1 MSDIIKQDNITILKP
16 NRDVI
21 ASVVQEF
28 REELREVVSGGISE
42 IVIDLELVEMFDSM
56 GLGVII
62 STHNSL
68 KKVGGKLTVTN
79 VSEDIYKLFQAM
91 RLDQHF
97 EVKPV

>member
-1 MSDIIKQDNITILKP
+1 MSDITKQDNTTILKP

-28 REELREVVSGGISE
+28 REELRERVSGGVSE
-42 IVIDLELVEMFDSM
+42 IVIDLEGVKMVDSM

-68 KKVGGKLTVTN
+68 KKVGGNLTVTN
-79 VSEDIYKLFQAM
+79 ASKDIYSLFQAM

-97 EVKPV
+97 EVRPV

>member
-1 MSDIIKQDNITILKP
+1 MSDIIKQDNITILRP
-16 NRDVI
+16 NQDVI

-28 REELREVVSGGISE
+28 REELRELVSGGISE
-42 IVIDLELVEMFDSM
+42 IVIDLEGVEMVDSM

-68 KKVGGKLTVTN
+68 KKIGGKLTVTN
-79 VSEDIYKLFQAM
+79 VSVDIYKLFQAM

-97 EVKPV
+97 EVRTV